1 MKIKE
6 GEGCWW
12 PTYEEPEAYHTII
25 IWFKASAVGG
35 GSGFGEVS
43 QGLASRGL
51 AVSLSL
57 AVGAKNDA
65 RISENGGMMML

>member
-1 MKIKE
+1 MVQ
-6 GEGCWW
+6 GV
-12 PTYEEPEAYHTII
+12 
-25 IWFKASAVGG
+25 VGGRRRRAAG

>member
-25 IWFKASAVGG
+25 IWFKASAA
-35 GSGFGEVS
+35 EVD
-43 QGLASRGL
+43 LVRSRRVSRL
-51 AVSLSL
+51 AVSRSRSRSLS
-57 AVGAKNDA
+57 VQKMTRESA
-65 RISENGGMMML
+65 RTAG